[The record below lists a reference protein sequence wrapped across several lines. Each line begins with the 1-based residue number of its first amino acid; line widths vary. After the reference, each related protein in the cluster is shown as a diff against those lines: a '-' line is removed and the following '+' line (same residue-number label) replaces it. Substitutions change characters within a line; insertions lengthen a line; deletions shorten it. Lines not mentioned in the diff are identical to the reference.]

1 MEVTATTIAALSV
14 IDDEYDDTMENT
26 MDIIPILLMLTNFMY
41 VFVCYMSTLNC
52 IYVQNKWYD

>member
-41 VFVCYMSTLNC
+41 VFVCYMCTLNC